1 MTRRFLIVLILAT
14 TCSMSGFAANNST
27 LPPAA
32 SREIDFVRDIQPIF
46 RMRCYSCHDGAKQRG
61 GFRLD
66 LKSAALKGGESY
78 SPVIVPGKSADSPL
92 VRFVAGLEEG
102 LLMPP
107 EGERLSAEQIGLLRA
122 WIDQGAKWPDEASA
136 KEEVHW
142 SFRPVSR
149 PELPDVARENV
160 AWLRNPVD
168 AFVAATLVPSP
179 SSSGERARVRGPS
192 GENTPSNNNGLHSA
206 SSRLVAESPTDGPP
220 HPSPLPT
227 RAGGEGTVRKIAP
240 SPEADRMTLI
250 RRLNFDLLGLPPT
263 PEEVAEFVADARPDA
278 YERLV
283 DRLLASPH
291 FGERWARH
299 WLDIVRF
306 AESDGFETNQPRP
319 NAWPYRD
326 YVIRAFNEDKPFEQF
341 VTEQLAGDGLGVDE
355 ATGFIVGGAW
365 DRVKSPDPGLTAQ
378 QRADELHDMVST
390 TGSAFLG
397 LTVGCARCHNHKF
410 DPISQVDYYSLKA
423 VFAGVQH
430 GERALKPADFDQ
442 REPQIARAK
451 TELAEV
457 ERALRAFEPLASTA
471 TTLLLDDDTPESK
484 TPDAPS
490 VSLLVPRIGL
500 EPHRAGAARG
510 QTSDPGDARRLPNL
524 GRNYSYWKN
533 VAGKDVFAWNLR
545 VNGRFQAWLSWGCG
559 WHTHATDARYVLDL
573 DGDLNT
579 KDDQR
584 EIARVDQRRF
594 ADGTGGD
601 EKQPL
606 WSGFFPAGEYDF
618 TTNTRVILRGGETDA
633 YITADLLCLQR
644 TKDEGPRAALPNL
657 RPSVHRK
664 TNVERFA
671 PLTARFVRFVVEQT
685 NNGSQPCLDE
695 VEIFSTESTP
705 RNVAREAKVTSSS
718 NLPGHEIHQLKHVH
732 DGRYGNGASW
742 ISHEAGRGWVQF
754 EFAEPVEIDRVLW
767 SRDRPENGQY
777 TDRIPTKYRIE
788 AGQSPDAMIVV
799 ASSDDR
805 LPIERNLTTLVTRIG
820 LSEQEQVEANQLAE
834 RQTVLSE
841 TLRRLTALPQVY
853 AGRFVAP
860 EPTNRLHRGDP
871 LQPKEPI
878 APASLA
884 SFGPTWTL
892 PLDAPETSRRQ
903 QLAKWI
909 TDPQHPLTSRVL
921 VNRLWHFHFG
931 QGLVTTPS
939 DFGRNGALPSHPE
952 LLDWLA
958 SECRGGDMEKGR
970 HGEIPTVSESSLPG
984 SSSPPLPLSP
994 KSLHRLIITSATYR
1008 QSSAARADAM
1018 LADAGTRLLWRY
1030 PPRRLEAEPL
1040 RDAILAVCGNFDDRM
1055 GGPGFDLFEPNTNY
1069 VKVYNSKKEF
1079 GPADWRR
1086 MVYQSKPRMQLDDT
1100 FGQFDCPDAGQITPK
1115 RTSSITALQAL
1126 NLLNSRFIVQQSSL
1140 FASRL
1145 EREAGPDTNAQVH
1158 RAYSLT
1164 FLRPPTDDEQSVA
1177 VEFAKTH
1184 GLPALCRALL
1194 NANEFLFVF

>member
-1 MTRRFLIVLILAT
+1 MRGLLFAAVTNLRRHYENQRETSMTRRILIALVLAA
-14 TCSMSGFAANNST
+14 TCSTSGLAADKPV

-32 SREIDFVRDIQPIF
+32 SRDIDFVRDIQPIF
-46 RMRCYSCHDGAKQRG
+46 RTRCHACHDAAKQRG
-61 GFRLD
+61 GLRLD

-78 SPVIVPGKSADSPL
+78 APAIVSGKSADSPL

-122 WIDQGAKWPDEASA
+122 WIDQGAKWPDEASGTDDA
-136 KEEVHW
+136 ASHW
-142 SFRPVSR
+142 SFRPVVR
-149 PELPDVARENV
+149 PELPSVSREYA
-160 AWLRNPVD
+160 AWMRNPVD
-168 AFVAATLVPSP
+168 TFVLASLVPSP
-179 SSSGERARVRGPS
+179 PSSGERVRVRGPN
-192 GENTPSNNNGLHSA
+192 GETAPSNTKDLRPESSRFVTA
-206 SSRLVAESPTDGPP
+206 SSTDTPP
-220 HPSPLPT
+220 HPNPLPPK
-227 RAGGEGTVRKIAP
+227 AGGEGTRQGMAP
-240 SPEADRMTLI
+240 SPEADRGTLI
-250 RRLNFDLLGLPPT
+250 RRLNFDLLGLPPA
-263 PEEVAEFVADARPDA
+263 PNEVAEFVADSRPDA

-299 WLDIVRF
+299 WLDVVRF

-326 YVIRAFNEDKPFEQF
+326 YVIRAFNDDKPFEQF
-341 VTEQLAGDGLGVDE
+341 VTEQLAGDALGIDE

-410 DPISQVDYYSLKA
+410 DPISQVDYYSMKA

-430 GERALKPADFDQ
+430 GERSLAPSNVEQRQQQLALIKA
-442 REPQIARAK
+442 
-451 TELAEV
+451 ELDEI
-457 ERALRAFEPLASTA
+457 ERALWAFEPLATVVARAAS
-471 TTLLLDDDTPESK
+471 LSP
-484 TPDAPS
+484 PS
-490 VSLLVPRIGL
+490 P
-500 EPHRAGAARG
+500 
-510 QTSDPGDARRLPNL
+510 T
-524 GRNYSYWKN
+524 
-533 VAGKDVFAWNLR
+533 
-545 VNGRFQAWLSWGCG
+545 
-559 WHTHATDARYVLDL
+559 
-573 DGDLNT
+573 NT
-579 KDDQR
+579 KPKSRQ
-584 EIARVDQRRF
+584 
-594 ADGTGGD
+594 
-601 EKQPL
+601 L
-606 WSGFFPAGEYDF
+606 
-618 TTNTRVILRGGETDA
+618 
-633 YITADLLCLQR
+633 
-644 TKDEGPRAALPNL
+644 RAAVQ
-657 RPSVHRK
+657 RS
-664 TNVERFA
+664 TNIDRFA
-671 PLTARFVRFVVEQT
+671 PTLAKFIRFTIDET

-695 VEIFSTESTP
+695 VEVFTTEAKP
-705 RNVAREAKVTSSS
+705 RNVALADHGTKVTSSS
-718 NLPGHEIHQLKHVH
+718 DLPGHGIHQLKHVY
-732 DGRYGNGASW
+732 DGRYGNSASW
-742 ISHEAGRGWVQF
+742 ISNEPGQGWVLF
-754 EFAEPVEIDRVLW
+754 EFPEAVEIDRVLW
-767 SRDRPENGQY
+767 SRDRPADGKFS
-777 TDRIPTKYRIE
+777 DRIATKYRIE
-788 AGQSPDAMIVV
+788 VGVTAANLDVV
-799 ASSDDR
+799 ATAEDRQPIGSTTAPQPTQVTSNEQDRAEADR
-805 LPIERNLTTLVTRIG
+805 LT
-820 LSEQEQVEANQLAE
+820 A
-834 RQTVLSE
+834 RQASLSE
-841 TLRRLTALPQVY
+841 TLRQLTMQSQVY

-860 EPTNRLHRGDP
+860 EPTNRFHRGDP

-884 SFGPTWTL
+884 SFGQTWTL
-892 PLDAPETSRRQ
+892 PLDAPEASRRQ

-921 VNRLWHFHFG
+921 VNRLWHSHFG

-958 SECRGGDMEKGR
+958 SDFGFSIADFGLKTEQD
-970 HGEIPTVSESSLPG
+970 ISAS
-984 SSSPPLPLSP
+984 SSSPSNRKSKIENPKSP
-994 KSLHRLIITSATYR
+994 KRIHRLIVTSATYR
-1008 QSSAARADAM
+1008 QSSAVRADAM

-1040 RDAILAVCGNFDDRM
+1040 RDAILAVCGNLDDRM

-1069 VKVYNSKKEF
+1069 VKIYNSKQEF

-1140 FASRL
+1140 FATRL
-1145 EREAGPDTNAQVH
+1145 EREAGPDVTAQVR

-1164 FLRPPTDDEQSVA
+1164 FLRPPTDDEQTAA
-1177 VEFAKTH
+1177 VEFTKTH
-1184 GLPALCRALL
+1184 GLPTLCRVLL

>member
-1 MTRRFLIVLILAT
+1 MTHRFAIVLVLTVACST
-14 TCSMSGFAANNST
+14 TSPAADQPS

-32 SREIDFVRDIQPIF
+32 SRDIDFVRDIQPIF
-46 RMRCYSCHDGAKQRG
+46 RTRCHSCHDGKKQRG
-61 GFRLD
+61 ELRLD
-66 LKSAALKGGESY
+66 VKSAALKGGESHA
-78 SPVIVPGKSADSPL
+78 PAIVPGKSADSPL

-102 LLMPP
+102 MLMPP

-136 KEEVHW
+136 KEESHW
-142 SFRPVSR
+142 SFRPVTR
-149 PELPDVARENV
+149 PEVPSVSREAA

-168 AFVAATLVPSP
+168 AFVASKLEEPLTLTLSP
-179 SSSGERARVRGPS
+179 Q
-192 GENTPSNNNGLHSA
+192 
-206 SSRLVAESPTDGPP
+206 SR
-220 HPSPLPT
+220 
-227 RAGGEGTVRKIAP
+227 GEGTGKRITA
-240 SPEADRMTLI
+240 SPEADRVTLI
-250 RRLNFDLLGLPPT
+250 RRLNFDLLGLPPA
-263 PEEVAEFVADARPDA
+263 PDEVAEFVADARPDA

-299 WLDIVRF
+299 WLDVVRF

-341 VTEQLAGDGLGVDE
+341 VTEQLAGDVLGVDE

-410 DPISQVDYYSLKA
+410 DPISQTDYYALKA

-430 GERALKPADFDQ
+430 GERSLPRSDTEQ
-442 REPQIARAK
+442 RRQQLVRVK
-451 TELAEV
+451 VELDEV
-457 ERALRAFEPLASTA
+457 ERALWAFEPLAVAAKQPAVRRGSPDPA
-471 TTLLLDDDTPESK
+471 E
-484 TPDAPS
+484 TPDRRSP
-490 VSLLVPRIGL
+490 L
-500 EPHRAGAARG
+500 RAA
-510 QTSDPGDARRLPNL
+510 
-524 GRNYSYWKN
+524 
-533 VAGKDVFAWNLR
+533 V
-545 VNGRFQAWLSWGCG
+545 
-559 WHTHATDARYVLDL
+559 
-573 DGDLNT
+573 
-579 KDDQR
+579 
-584 EIARVDQRRF
+584 QRR
-594 ADGTGGD
+594 
-601 EKQPL
+601 
-606 WSGFFPAGEYDF
+606 
-618 TTNTRVILRGGETDA
+618 TNID
-633 YITADLLCLQR
+633 
-644 TKDEGPRAALPNL
+644 
-657 RPSVHRK
+657 
-664 TNVERFA
+664 RFA
-671 PLTARFVRFVVEQT
+671 PTLTKFVRFTIDET

-695 VEIFSTESTP
+695 VEVFTTEAKP
-705 RNVAREAKVTSSS
+705 RNVALAAHGTKVTSSS
-718 NLPGHEIHQLKHVH
+718 DLPGYEIHQLKHVN
-732 DGRYGNGASW
+732 DGRYGNSASW
-742 ISHEAGRGWVQF
+742 ISNEAGRGWVLF
-754 EFAEPVEIDRVLW
+754 EFPEAVEIDRVLW
-767 SRDRPENGQY
+767 SRDRPADGKFS
-777 TDRIPTKYRIE
+777 DRIATKYRIE
-788 AGQSPDAMIVV
+788 IGMSADALHVV
-799 ASSDDR
+799 ATADDR
-805 LPIERNLTTLVTRIG
+805 QPIGDPTTPQPTRVVVN
-820 LSEQEQVEANQLAE
+820 EQDQREAE
-834 RQTVLSE
+834 RLTARQASLNE
-841 TLRRLTALPQVY
+841 TLRQLTMLSQVY

-860 EPTNRLHRGDP
+860 EPTHRFHRGDP
-871 LQPKEPI
+871 LQPKEPV

-884 SFGPTWTL
+884 SFGQTWTL
-892 PLDAPETSRRQ
+892 PLDALEASRRQ

-909 TDPQHPLTSRVL
+909 TDPQHPLTARVL

-952 LLDWLA
+952 LLEWLA
-958 SECRGGDMEKGR
+958 SEAGQGDKGTR
-970 HGEIPTVSESSLPG
+970 RQGETNNTNFDF
-984 SSSPPLPLSP
+984 SPLVPLSPCPPLSP
-994 KSLHRLIITSATYR
+994 KRLHRLLVTSATYR

-1018 LADAGTRLLWRY
+1018 QADAGTRLLWRY

-1040 RDAILAVCGNFDDRM
+1040 RDAILAVCGNLDDRM

-1126 NLLNSRFIVQQSSL
+1126 NLLNSRFIVQQASL

-1145 EREAGPDTNAQVH
+1145 EREAGPDANAQIR

-1164 FLRPPTDDEQSVA
+1164 FLRPPTDDEQSAATQFV
-1177 VEFAKTH
+1177 KDH
-1184 GLPALCRALL
+1184 GLPAFCRALL